1 MAIDTQDVDFNN
13 EQVEEVS
20 TESTNE
26 ESQAT
31 EVLGDEKRH
40 QETDE
45 AKYARLTRQAD
56 RLAKK
61 LGIESDKSYKSSRAN
76 DLDYAQKAFLVA
88 NGVKEAKEM
97 ELVKDFIRETGKSI
111 EDVLSSRYFQAE
123 LDEIRELSR
132 TARATPNISKRS
144 TQSSQDSVDYWI
156 AKGELPSDRDLA
168 TKVVRERIRREKAS
182 SVFG

>member
-1 MAIDTQDVDFNN
+1 MAIDTQDIDFNN
-13 EQVEEVS
+13 EQAEEVS

-31 EVLGDEKRH
+31 EVSGDEKKH

-61 LGIESDKSYKSSRAN
+61 LGLESEKSNKSSRAN

-88 NGVKEAKEM
+88 NGLKDSKEM
-97 ELVKDFIRETGKSI
+97 DLVKTFIKETGKSI
-111 EDVLSSRYFQAE
+111 EDVLESKYFQAE
-123 LDEIRELSR
+123 LEEVRELSR
-132 TARATPNISKRS
+132 TAKAIPSTSKRS

-156 AKGELPSDRDLA
+156 AKGELPSDRELA
-168 TKVVRERIRREKAS
+168 TKVVRERIRREKAN

>member
-1 MAIDTQDVDFNN
+1 MPNDTQDVDFNN

-20 TESTNE
+20 TENTNE

-31 EVLGDEKRH
+31 EVSNEDNRH

-45 AKYARLTRQAD
+45 AKYARLTRQAE

-61 LGIESDKSYKSSRAN
+61 LGIENSKSSKPSRAN

-88 NGVKEAKEM
+88 NGLKDSREM
-97 ELVKDFIRETGKSI
+97 DLVKTFVKETGKSI
-111 EDVLSSRYFQAE
+111 EDVLESKYFQSE

-132 TARATPNISKRS
+132 TAKATPTNSRRS

-156 AKGELPSDRDLA
+156 AKGELPTDRDLA
-168 TKVVRERIRREKAS
+168 SKVVRERIRREKS
-182 SVFG
+182 TSIFG